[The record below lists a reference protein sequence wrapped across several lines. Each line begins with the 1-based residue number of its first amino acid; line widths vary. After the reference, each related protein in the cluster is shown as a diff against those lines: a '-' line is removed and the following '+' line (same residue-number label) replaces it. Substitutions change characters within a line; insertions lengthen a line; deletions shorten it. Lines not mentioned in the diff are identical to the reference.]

1 MTTKRTN
8 MPSFEHL
15 KDKAR
20 IIRKHV
26 VQMVSWHGQGYIQQ
40 GLGAADLFTYLYFHE
55 LNLSPQQL
63 DNPQR
68 DRFILSTAHNTA
80 VFYATLAESG
90 FFETEKLQQYCM
102 NDSALE
108 INASERLNGL
118 VECTCGSLGQGLSV
132 ACGLALGLRKA
143 HNPAR
148 IFVMLG
154 DGELEEGQLWE
165 AVLFAASHNLKNLI
179 MLIDLNYMQVEGD
192 VRSVTK
198 IDPVDK
204 KFEAFGWRTKTVD
217 GHDFEQLFS
226 AFSDLNNSAD
236 APSAIIAHTI
246 PGKGIDFLE
255 GQKSH
260 NMILPDEIAEKA
272 LQQLEIEQ

>member
-1 MTTKRTN
+1 MTKKNRN
-8 MPSFEHL
+8 IPSFEHL
-15 KDKAR
+15 IDKAR

-26 VQMVSWHGQGYIQQ
+26 IQMVSQHGQGYIQQ

-55 LNLSPQQL
+55 LNLSPQKL

-80 VFYATLAESG
+80 VFYATLAEAG

-102 NDSALE
+102 DESTLE
-108 INASERLNGL
+108 INASERLDGL

-132 ACGLALGLRKA
+132 ACGLALGLKKA
-143 HNPAR
+143 NNPAR

-165 AVLFAASHNLKNLI
+165 AVLFAAAHNLKNLI

-192 VRSVTK
+192 VRCVTK

-204 KFEAFGWRTKTVD
+204 KFEAFGWQQQIVD
-217 GHDFEQLFS
+217 GHDFEQIFS
-226 AFSDLNNSAD
+226 AFSKLDNSGN
-236 APSAIIAHTI
+236 APTAIIAQTI

-260 NMILPDEIAEKA
+260 NMILPTAVAAKA
-272 LQQLEIEQ
+272 LQQLEKK